1 MLDLLK
7 NVRCFALLDE
17 KTLRAVEQA
26 VRPERFVAGQRI
38 CTEGEESDRMYVIES
53 GEVVVSRQAA
63 AGESV
68 ELAVLG
74 RGDIAGELGLF
85 GQTRRTATLD
95 ARTECRVLSLA
106 YRDFERVLEQDAA
119 VARGLLAYVSAELV
133 RSTSTI
139 VKLTSSEL
147 DRRLH
152 VAFFHAS
159 PLRNELYRKGNRH
172 GYALH
177 FFTPRLCQETA
188 PLAAGCRVV
197 VVSANDT
204 LDAPVIEAL
213 HPLGV
218 ELVALRCAG
227 FNNVDLQACQRLGI
241 QVTRVPAYSPHAVA
255 EHAVALMLA
264 LNRHI
269 PRAHARVRDGN
280 FSLEGLLGFDM
291 HGRTAGIVGTG
302 KIGSCV
308 ASILHGFG
316 CRLLAFDVHRQ
327 ADLEER
333 LAVRYVELEELFS
346 ESDVI
351 SLHAPLTPE
360 THHLIDKAALEKM
373 KPGVMLINTSR
384 GGLVDTKA
392 LLDGLKSGKIGHAG
406 LDVYEEEESYFYE
419 DFSARVIAD
428 DVLARLLT
436 FHNVLITSHQGSLTD
451 VAQQNMAETTL
462 ANIREYELGR
472 RGRDLTNA
480 VLAPD

>member
-1 MLDLLK
+1 MLELLK
-7 NVRCFALLDE
+7 NVRCFAWLDE

-26 VRPERFVAGQRI
+26 VRPERFVVGQRI

-177 FFTPRLCQETA
+177 FLTPRLCQETA

-241 QVTRVPAYSPHAVA
+241 QVTRVPGYSPHAVA

-316 CRLLAFDVHRQ
+316 CRLLAFDVLHQ
-327 ADLEER
+327 KDLEER
-333 LAVRYVELEELFS
+333 LGVRYVELDELFS

-472 RGRDLTNA
+472 RGRDLTNV
-480 VLAPD
+480 VLAPA